1 MARRVNHTCTSSSKW
16 RLPLRMRCSTNLPQ
30 NKKTLLNQ
38 RNSLLAT
45 STGRSNPSIVLPIRC
60 WGARSSHVKTTSWT
74 SQTTWPRIMMK
85 SMVSPWR
92 QTITRKFKNQAT
104 CLSSPTATRLCFLS
118 QLALVIKDRC
128 SQISPLINRTYSFI
142 IIPCRQHNIINQLFL
157 VLPCL
162 QTTMDSGATLSKATL
177 QAIILWLGS
186 FLKLRSRALRT
197 KGRKIVALWCP
208 SAITCRRKVINQLAL
223 PCL

>member
-1 MARRVNHTCTSSSKW
+1 MQCRYNSPRK
-16 RLPLRMRCSTNLPQ
+16 Q
-30 NKKTLLNQ
+30 ETLLSQ
-38 RNSLLAT
+38 SKSLLV
-45 STGRSNPSIVLPIRC
+45 SWTGRTNSSIVLPTRC
-60 WGARSSHVKTTSWT
+60 SWARSSHLKTTSWKSHIT
-74 SQTTWPRIMMK
+74 YPMITMK
-85 SMVSPWR
+85 SMVCPWR
-92 QTITRKFKNQAT
+92 QAITRMFKNQAM

-208 SAITCRRKVINQLAL
+208 PAITCRRKVINQLAL